1 MFIRCGAKVV
11 FADSRADEP
20 HLDATKIE
28 GLITPR
34 TNVIV
39 PVHYAGC
46 ACDMDAIMD
55 IANVES
61 RVKNGGNFKAVLD
74 DLMNC
79 DFVRRYRAR
88 KKKNRE
94 SFFQL
99 IDNFTLF
106 HYEFLTDGGTET
118 GDFWTKQTETPKL
131 CGWRGRAFERV
142 CLLHERQIK
151 AALGISGIR
160 TDAYSWRTHA
170 EEPGR
175 RGAQV
180 DLVIERSDGNVNLC
194 EMKYASGEYALSSD
208 EAERLCW
215 RKEAFAAET
224 GVRKTM
230 RLTLVTP
237 VGLARNAHA
246 GIVHNVVTLNDL
258 FRE

>member
-1 MFIRCGAKVV
+1 M
-11 FADSRADEP
+11 
-20 HLDATKIE
+20 
-28 GLITPR
+28 
-34 TNVIV
+34 
-39 PVHYAGC
+39 
-46 ACDMDAIMD
+46 
-55 IANVES
+55 
-61 RVKNGGNFKAVLD
+61 
-74 DLMNC
+74 
-79 DFVRRYRAR
+79 
-88 KKKNRE
+88 
-94 SFFQL
+94 
-99 IDNFTLF
+99 
-106 HYEFLTDGGTET
+106 
-118 GDFWTKQTETPKL
+118 
-131 CGWRGRAFERV
+131 

-194 EMKYASGEYALSSD
+194 EMKYASSEYALSSD